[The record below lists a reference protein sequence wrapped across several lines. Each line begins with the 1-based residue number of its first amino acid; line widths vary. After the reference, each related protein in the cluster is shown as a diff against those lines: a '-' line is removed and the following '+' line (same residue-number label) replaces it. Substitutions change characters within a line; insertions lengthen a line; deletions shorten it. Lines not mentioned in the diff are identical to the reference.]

1 MDYSNIESKRSH
13 SIRTPWEGQGAYLSP
28 FQTRE
33 SANKTD
39 TLRILSIDGGGI
51 RGIIPA
57 TILWYLE
64 ERLQERTN
72 NPEARLSDFF
82 DFFAGTSTGGILVC
96 NYLAPDP
103 MNAKRPMLSAVIPW
117 ICIWKTTA
125 YFSEELF

>member
-13 SIRTPWEGQGAYLSP
+13 SIRTPWEGQRAYLSP

-82 DFFAGTSTGGILVC
+82 DFLQEPAQ
-96 NYLAPDP
+96 
-103 MNAKRPMLSAVIPW
+103 
-117 ICIWKTTA
+117 
-125 YFSEELF
+125 EEY